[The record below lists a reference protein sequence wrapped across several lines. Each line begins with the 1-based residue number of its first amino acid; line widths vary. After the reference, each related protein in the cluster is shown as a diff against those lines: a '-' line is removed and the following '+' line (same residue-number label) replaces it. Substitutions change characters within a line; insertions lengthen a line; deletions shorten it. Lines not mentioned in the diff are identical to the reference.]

1 MRRSIKVF
9 ASRPQRTTTTERP
22 MKTLALLLLAF
33 VSSTAFA
40 QTNVRVRG
48 TITALNGDVLMVKSR
63 DGRDIQLHLTPDAQV
78 VTAKKTTLAEMGPN
92 AYVGVTS
99 VKGPDGRMVAKEV
112 HAIGPQVPQMHGPW
126 DSTPNSMMT
135 NANITSVAQAG
146 GGNEITLKYKD
157 GEQKIVVTPQTEVV
171 TFVPGTLADIKPGD
185 FLGVTSTKSADGALT
200 AYEVRRF
207 PKPLN
212 PGHRPFDGRDDQ
224 TMTNATVGAMVQAAN
239 GRELTLTYDGSSQKI
254 VVPQSASVSA

>member
-1 MRRSIKVF
+1 
-9 ASRPQRTTTTERP
+9 
-22 MKTLALLLLAF
+22 MKKLAVLLLAF
-33 VSSTAFA
+33 AACTAFA

-48 TITALNGDVLMVKSR
+48 TITALNGDVLTVKSR

-135 NANITSVAQAG
+135 NANIAAIAQTG

-157 GEQKIVVTPQTEVV
+157 GEQKIVVTPETEVV
-171 TFVPGTLADIKPGD
+171 TFVPGTRADLKPGETIFSGARVEGD
-185 FLGVTSTKSADGALT
+185 GKFVAPRVAVSKDGV
-200 AYEVRRF
+200 
-207 PKPLN
+207 KP
-212 PGHRPFDGRDDQ
+212 
-224 TMTNATVGAMVQAAN
+224 
-239 GRELTLTYDGSSQKI
+239 
-254 VVPQSASVSA
+254 PQ